1 VQTSF
6 KNIACD
12 TAHFKNGLTYSLYM
26 ENELDENGNSL
37 NTTPPAGET
46 AEQRLSR
53 LEETNKK
60 LYERTKKAEAEAKEA
75 RAKANEVKPVISEP
89 TVVPKASDILK
100 QDEFKLYRQGYTE
113 SEIDLIM
120 HNGGMKILEDKKN
133 PLVLGLI
140 ASKEQRGAEDA
151 ASRVTEGSGLS
162 DIERKYTEQD
172 MRNMKKE
179 DLEKLIPHVDK

>member
-1 VQTSF
+1 
-6 KNIACD
+6 
-12 TAHFKNGLTYSLYM
+12 M
-26 ENELDENGNSL
+26 EIELDAEGNPI
-37 NTTPPAGET
+37 NPTVPPATET
-46 AEQRLSR
+46 AEERLSR

-60 LYERTKKAEAEAKEA
+60 LYERTKKAEAEAKALKE
-75 RAKANEVKPVISEP
+75 KPAISEP
-89 TVVPKASDILK
+89 AVVPKASDILK
-100 QDEFKLYRQGYTE
+100 QDEFKLYRQGYIE

-120 HNGGMKILEDKKN
+120 HNGGMKILEDKTN

-151 ASRVTEGSGLS
+151 ASRTSDSSGLS

-179 DLEKLIPHVDK
+179 DLEKLIPHVNK